1 VADAL
6 LGKFRGTVAD
16 NLDPERR
23 GRLRVNVTGVHDFD
37 PSSWALPAFPLA
49 GSQLGIFVLPKIGA
63 RVWLEFE
70 QGDIN
75 TPIWTGCWY
84 DSASDV
90 PDQALTG
97 RPDSPNIVV
106 QTGGGHSIVLSD
118 LPGGPGITLKH
129 SSGAKLEINDSGIT
143 LDNGKGAVISLSA
156 TQVDINNGALTVK

>member
-1 VADAL
+1 MADAL

-23 GRLRVNVTGVHDFD
+23 GRLRVNVAGVHDFD

-49 GSQLGIFVLPKIGA
+49 GPQLGVFVLPKIGA

-90 PDQALTG
+90 PGDALTG

-118 LPGGPGITLKH
+118 LPGGPGITLKL
-129 SSGAKLEINDSGIT
+129 SSGAKLEISDSGIT

-156 TQVDINNGALTVK
+156 TQVDINKGALTVK

>member
-1 VADAL
+1 MADAL

-16 NLDPERR
+16 NLDPEQR
-23 GRLRVNVTGVHDFD
+23 GRLRVTVTGVHDFD

-49 GSQLGIFVLPKIGA
+49 GSGMGVFVLPKIGA

-84 DSASDV
+84 DSASDL
-90 PDQALTG
+90 PTQALTG
-97 RPDSPNIVV
+97 RPDSPSIVV
-106 QTGGGHSIVLSD
+106 QTGTGHSIVLSD

-129 SSGAKLEINDSGIT
+129 AGGARIEINDTGIT
-143 LDNGKGAVISLSA
+143 LDNGRGAVVSLTA
-156 TQVDINNGALTVK
+156 TQVDVNNGALTVR